1 MKIRKIDRGTQRQ
14 GQTGRDTLRGQHWVQ
29 TFIEMIKALEK
40 IEKDK
45 ENQREADRET
55 LSTQPC
61 LKTFIQIIQA
71 KDRERVRDRETRRG
85 IE

>member
-1 MKIRKIDRGTQRQ
+1 MKRRKIYRETQRQ
-14 GQTGRDTLRGQHWVQ
+14 GQTDRHTLRGQHWVQ

-61 LKTFIQIIQA
+61 SYKSFKLKTE
-71 KDRERVRDRETRRG
+71 RE
-85 IE
+85 